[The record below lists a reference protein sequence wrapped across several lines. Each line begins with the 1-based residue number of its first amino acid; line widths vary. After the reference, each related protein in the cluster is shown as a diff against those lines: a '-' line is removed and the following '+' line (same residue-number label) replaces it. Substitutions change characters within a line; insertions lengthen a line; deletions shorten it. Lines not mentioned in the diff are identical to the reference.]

1 MSLSIQVLYPVVED
15 TYFDMD
21 YYLAKH
27 MPPVGEVA

>member
-15 TYFDMD
+15 THFDMG

-27 MPPVGEVA
+27 MPLVGEVA